1 MPMILA
7 GTAITLVL
15 ALLVTACHYTHRAT
29 RPKPAEA
36 RSYGDL
42 DGTRG

>member
-7 GTAITLVL
+7 GTVFALVL
-15 ALLVTACHYTHRAT
+15 ALLVTACYYTHRAT
-29 RPKPAEA
+29 RPSPAEA

-42 DGTRG
+42 DGTRW